1 VSDFKRDLDGNLRD
15 ALLNASLKGASPEW
29 SRISEKDKKLFF
41 SDILSLGVWNAHLPL
56 VKEGREG
63 LEYISK

>member
-1 VSDFKRDLDGNLRD
+1 VDDFMRDLDENLRD
-15 ALLNASLKGASPEW
+15 ALLNASLKDASPEW
-29 SRISEKDKKLFF
+29 SKISEKDKKIFF
-41 SDILSLGVWNAHLPL
+41 RDVLSLGVWDAPLPL